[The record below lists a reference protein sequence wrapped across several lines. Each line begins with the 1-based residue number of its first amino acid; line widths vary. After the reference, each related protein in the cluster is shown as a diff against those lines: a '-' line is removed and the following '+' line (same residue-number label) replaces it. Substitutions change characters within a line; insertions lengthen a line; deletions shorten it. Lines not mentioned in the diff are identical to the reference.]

1 MSGKAMSLQ
10 IPQKSEGLHV
20 LTTSASSRL
29 GSRCVAGAQLE
40 TFWFED
46 TELLVSTG
54 ALRY

>member
-20 LTTSASSRL
+20 LTSASSRL